1 MKKAVIALDADG
13 VLLDYNTA
21 YAKAWHKAFGVHPQE
36 RDPHAYWA
44 MDRWSVERL
53 EGPLWDRWKAAF
65 DDDFWSTIPA
75 IESALDACCQLVG
88 NGHTLVCVSA
98 LQPQFEGARLRN
110 LRDLGFP
117 IERVV
122 ATGPSTSGA
131 NPKAQAVVAL
141 GAIALVDDY
150 LPNLAGLGAN
160 VHTALITRQTHGSPN
175 VGPAL
180 SAVASTHRHLGDF
193 SAWWLSGL
201 KDARH

>member
-1 MKKAVIALDADG
+1 MKTPVIALDADG
-13 VLLDYNTA
+13 VLLDYNAA

-44 MDRWSVERL
+44 ADRWSVQRL
-53 EGPLWDRWKAAF
+53 EGPFLAQWKEEF

-75 IESALDACCQLVG
+75 IESALDACFQLVG
-88 NGHTLVCVSA
+88 NGYALVCVSA
-98 LQPQFEGARLRN
+98 LQPHFEGARLRN

-122 ATGPSTSGA
+122 ATGPSTSGV
-131 NPKAQAVVAL
+131 NPKAHAVAAL

-150 LPNLAGLGAN
+150 LPNLVGLGVN
-160 VHTALITRQTHGSPN
+160 VHTALITRQPHGSPN

-180 SAVASTHRHLGDF
+180 SAVASTHRHLGEF
-193 SAWWLSGL
+193 STWWLSGL
-201 KDARH
+201 REASH